1 MSTSEHS
8 LRAAAAYEL
17 DRYDEVLKEAGLAIA
32 ADPEEANNYFYLAQA
47 LFQLGRHQ
55 EALEAIETA
64 IAKDP
69 DGDELGPERHNI
81 FRSAT
86 MRLAYLAMDRPELQ
100 FASKEIARVRGPR
113 ACLFACT

>member
-1 MSTSEHS
+1 MSISEHS

-64 IAKDP
+64 IALARE
-69 DGDELGPERHNI
+69 GDTVVIAGKGHEDYQIVGREKRP
-81 FRSAT
+81 FD
-86 MRLAYLAMDRPELQ
+86 DRRE
-100 FASKEIARVRGPR
+100 AARVLASRRRP
-113 ACLFACT
+113 